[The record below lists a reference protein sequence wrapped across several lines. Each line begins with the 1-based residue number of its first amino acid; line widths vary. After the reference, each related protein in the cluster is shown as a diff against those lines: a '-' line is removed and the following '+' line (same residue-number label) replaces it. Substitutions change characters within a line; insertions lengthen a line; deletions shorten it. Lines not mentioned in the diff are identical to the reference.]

1 MGRPR
6 PFLVYICSFFEHNS
20 YRKNCWL
27 QPDSNWDVGEKGE
40 HADHLTTTT
49 VLDQFYVSMSK
60 RKQTNRDFSSFYKR
74 RIESIYKWHENVF
87 FLWIERNQTKAEWD
101 EQNQDNN
108 NKNNNW
114 WIVVDAHILVFFRI
128 TAVGLN

>member
-1 MGRPR
+1 
-6 PFLVYICSFFEHNS
+6 
-20 YRKNCWL
+20 
-27 QPDSNWDVGEKGE
+27 
-40 HADHLTTTT
+40 
-49 VLDQFYVSMSK
+49 MSK